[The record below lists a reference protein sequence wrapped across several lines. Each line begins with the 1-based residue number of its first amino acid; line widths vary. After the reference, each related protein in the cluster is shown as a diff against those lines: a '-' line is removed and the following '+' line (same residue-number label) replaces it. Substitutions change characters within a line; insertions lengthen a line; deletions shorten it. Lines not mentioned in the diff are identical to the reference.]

1 MMYVL
6 LVVVVVFVLFTAWRE
21 SEASKERKTIIKAYH
36 VHMGELLTRISHPE
50 LVVVPDTPKV
60 AAPDVDPEPDGY
72 NDVGTIVE

>member
-36 VHMGELLTRISHPE
+36 
-50 LVVVPDTPKV
+50 
-60 AAPDVDPEPDGY
+60 
-72 NDVGTIVE
+72 TIWANF